1 MKKHVVFNPGSSFM
15 KIASLLSV
23 ILLLFTLNAFAASNS
38 LEDLLSQAVITLM
51 DGDEQAERGN
61 TPAARAL
68 YEQALGIL
76 HRIQDQDPAF
86 NTNIIEFRIE
96 NIEEKISGLTPE
108 TEAESPASST
118 EPDAQDTH
126 DLERRFLD
134 AKEKAL
140 ADSQRLLEVERRN
153 LDLQMALRE
162 RERVLTQQRDQL
174 QENQR
179 EITRLQRAKEQL
191 TQETNREVQ
200 DLRRFNNLL
209 QDRSNALETENERI
223 LETLAHLRERDAERG
238 VRVESLRNDLLE
250 IEQTLERERET
261 AEAENT
267 QLRDRL
273 SACAAESRG
282 RFEQLDQA
290 QQTIE
295 ALQQQVAGVP
305 LLEDTVIE
313 LNRRLNQQTLHME
326 AREAELNR
334 AGELE
339 TENEALREM
348 LAANLARLTETL
360 NELTHTRRH
369 LEEIRERQTP
379 EPPPAIQKELSV
391 PDPEEPI
398 EVDEMD
404 ETEDA
409 DKSEDADKADVTD
422 EGQDPDTSPAD
433 EPEEPEIDS
442 ER

>member
-1 MKKHVVFNPGSSFM
+1 M
-15 KIASLLSV
+15 
-23 ILLLFTLNAFAASNS
+23 
-38 LEDLLSQAVITLM
+38 SQAVITLM
-51 DGDEQAERGN
+51 DGDEQAEQGN

-68 YEQALGIL
+68 YEQALDIL
-76 HRIQDQDPAF
+76 RRIKDQDPAF

-108 TEAESPASST
+108 TEAESPVPST
-118 EPDAQDTH
+118 GADAQDVH
-126 DLERRFLD
+126 DFERRYLD
-134 AKEKAL
+134 AREKAL
-140 ADSQRLLEVERRN
+140 ADSQRLLEVERRS

-162 RERVLTQQRDQL
+162 REQVLTRQRDQL

-191 TQETNREVQ
+191 TQETNRELQ

-209 QDRSNALETENERI
+209 QDRSNALETENER
-223 LETLAHLRERDAERG
+223 LLDTLSQLRERDAERG
-238 VRVESLRNDLLE
+238 VRVETLRNDLLE

-261 AEAENT
+261 AEAEKT

-295 ALQQQVAGVP
+295 ALQLQVAGVP

-313 LNRRLNQQTLHME
+313 LNRRLNQQALHME

-339 TENEALREM
+339 AENETLREM
-348 LAANLARLTETL
+348 LATNLARLTETL
-360 NELTHTRRH
+360 NELTHTRRQ
-369 LEEIRERQTP
+369 LEKFRKNQTP
-379 EPPPAIQKELSV
+379 GLPPEIQKEHSDT
-391 PDPEEPI
+391 DPEDRN
-398 EVDEMD
+398 EVDEPD
-404 ETEDA
+404 E
-409 DKSEDADKADVTD
+409 
-422 EGQDPDTSPAD
+422 AD
-433 EPEEPEIDS
+433 EADRTYNAEEPEASPDD
-442 ER
+442 EAEEPEDG